1 MQIYDCEIGVVFL
14 LFNLDT
20 KLQSS
25 NASVYPKHYYAFSS
39 VIEKSKNFKSSQ
51 KSGYDLETTS
61 AFSIIIGT
69 FSAKGANAIAILVII
84 GCNFNI
90 C

>member
-1 MQIYDCEIGVVFL
+1 LSSVL

-25 NASVYPKHYYAFSS
+25 KATSVYPVNIGNYAFSS

-69 FSAKGANAIAILVII
+69 LALKEQMPFYGHYRSQ
-84 GCNFNI
+84 F
-90 C
+90 

>member
-1 MQIYDCEIGVVFL
+1 ML
-14 LFNLDT
+14 
-20 KLQSS
+20 
-25 NASVYPKHYYAFSS
+25 SS

-69 FSAKGANAIAILVII
+69 LALKEQMPSPFYGHYRLQ
-84 GCNFNI
+84 F
-90 C
+90 

>member
-1 MQIYDCEIGVVFL
+1 LSSVL

-25 NASVYPKHYYAFSS
+25 KATSVYPVNIGHYAFSS

-51 KSGYDLETTS
+51 KSGYDLETIQHFQLLL
-61 AFSIIIGT
+61 A
-69 FSAKGANAIAILVII
+69 L
-84 GCNFNI
+84 
-90 C
+90 

>member
-1 MQIYDCEIGVVFL
+1 MLSSVL

-25 NASVYPKHYYAFSS
+25 KATSVYPRKHWNYAFSS

-61 AFSIIIGT
+61 AFSIT
-69 FSAKGANAIAILVII
+69 LAL
-84 GCNFNI
+84 
-90 C
+90 

>member
-1 MQIYDCEIGVVFL
+1 LSSVL

-25 NASVYPKHYYAFSS
+25 KATSVYPVNIGNFSS

-69 FSAKGANAIAILVII
+69 LALKEQMPSPFYGHYKLQ
-84 GCNFNI
+84 F
-90 C
+90 